1 MKQQVDSKRRDIEY
15 QVGEFVFLK
24 LHPYRQQYVFKRAY
38 QKLASKFYGPYQIEE
53 KIGMVAYKLKLPQGF
68 RIHPVFHVSLLEKK
82 LGETIATSAEL
93 PPMAEDGDLIMEQQK
108 QILDTRWIKKGSKFV
123 EESLIKWKR
132 LPLDDATWEN
142 TQEVNDKFLDMK
154 VEEFR
159 PKEGVLI
166 CQEDPKSANKEP
178 KVF

>member
-1 MKQQVDSKRRDIEY
+1 M
-15 QVGEFVFLK
+15 
-24 LHPYRQQYVFKRAY
+24 FKRAY

-68 RIHPVFHVSLLEKK
+68 RIHPVFHASLLKK
-82 LGETIATSAEL
+82 NLGETIATSTEL
-93 PPMAEDGDLIMEQQK
+93 PPMAEDSDLIMEAEAN
-108 QILDTRWIKKGSKFV
+108 IGHPLDKKGSKFV

>member
-1 MKQQVDSKRRDIEY
+1 M
-15 QVGEFVFLK
+15 
-24 LHPYRQQYVFKRAY
+24 FKAY
-38 QKLASKFYGPYQIEE
+38 QKLASKFYGPNQIEE

-68 RIHPVFHVSLLEKK
+68 RIHPVFHVSLLKKK
-82 LGETIATSAEL
+82 LGETIATSTEL
-93 PPMAEDGDLIMEQQK
+93 PPMAEDSDLIMEAEAN
-108 QILDTRWIKKGSKFV
+108 IGHPLDKKGSKFV

>member
-1 MKQQVDSKRRDIEY
+1 M
-15 QVGEFVFLK
+15 
-24 LHPYRQQYVFKRAY
+24 FKRAY

-68 RIHPVFHVSLLEKK
+68 RIHPVFHASLLKK
-82 LGETIATSAEL
+82 NLGETIATSTEL
-93 PPMAEDGDLIMEQQK
+93 PPMAEDGDLIMEAEAN
-108 QILDTRWIKKGSKFV
+108 IGHPLDKKGSKFV